1 MDKFTLF
8 NSKWQLSLYVV
19 LVLYLSSC
27 SVRNLTYFS
36 DLDYDKIYT
45 TEITNENRVTIQK
58 GDLLRITL
66 SSLQPELNAMFNDP
80 LDVMDYNRTII
91 NNINAEGFI
100 VDEMGQIN
108 IPTVGNVKVG
118 GLTKT
123 EAKIII
129 EQKIGEYIKDPVV
142 SIRFSNFKIT
152 VIGEVNNPSTFFVPN
167 EEINILEALGL
178 AGDMTEFGLRE
189 SVLLIREKDGKR
201 TVSKI
206 NFNSSDLLDSPLFY
220 LKQNDIIY
228 VQPHKLKAVKASTNE
243 RNMILVGLAVS
254 IIIPILFNWQNIF
267 Q

>member
-1 MDKFTLF
+1 MDKFNSS
-8 NSKWQLSLYVV
+8 NSKWQLKLILI

-36 DLDYDKIYT
+36 DLDFEKPHT
-45 TEITNENRVTIQK
+45 TEITNENRLTIQT

-91 NNINAEGFI
+91 NNINVEGFI
-100 VDEMGQIN
+100 VDELGYIN
-108 IPTVGNVKVG
+108 IPTVGNVKVA

-123 EAKIII
+123 EAKIIL

-152 VIGEVNNPSTFFVPN
+152 VIGEVNNPSTFFIPN
-167 EEINILEALGL
+167 EEINILEAIGL

-206 NFNSSDLLDSPLFY
+206 NFNSSDLMYSPLFY

-243 RNMILVGLAVS
+243 RNMILVGLGVS
-254 IIIPILFNWQNIF
+254 IMIPLLFNWQNIF
-267 Q
+267 S

>member
-1 MDKFTLF
+1 MFRE
-8 NSKWQLSLYVV
+8 NWRLSLYIIFISIT
-19 LVLYLSSC
+19 SSC

-45 TEITNENRVTIQK
+45 KEITNENRVTIQT

-66 SSLQPELNAMFNDP
+66 SSLQPELNSMFNEP
-80 LDVMDYNRTII
+80 LDVMDYNRTVIK
-91 NNINAEGFI
+91 NINAEGFI
-100 VDEMGQIN
+100 VDEAGIIN
-108 IPTVGNVKVG
+108 IPTVGNVKIA

-123 EAKIII
+123 EAKTII
-129 EQKIGEYIKDPVV
+129 EQRIGEYIKDPVV
-142 SIRFSNFKIT
+142 SIRFVNFKIT

-167 EEINILEALGL
+167 EEINIMEALGL

-243 RNMILVGLAVS
+243 RSMILLGIGAS

-267 Q
+267 QIN